1 MEPNFVL
8 VKSPDP
14 LALLVDAFPEVQH
27 LLEDA
32 DYGYYYVYARFSEYL
47 VSRAEDEQL
56 WRRAYGFFETHASGN
71 SGLRD
76 LLIDVFENLC
86 VDTEV
91 AQRLKRNAAPATLAL
106 LSQMGLD

>member
-71 SGLRD
+71 SGLRRSLD
-76 LLIDVFENLC
+76 RC
-86 VDTEV
+86 VRESV
-91 AQRLKRNAAPATLAL
+91 RRY
-106 LSQMGLD
+106 